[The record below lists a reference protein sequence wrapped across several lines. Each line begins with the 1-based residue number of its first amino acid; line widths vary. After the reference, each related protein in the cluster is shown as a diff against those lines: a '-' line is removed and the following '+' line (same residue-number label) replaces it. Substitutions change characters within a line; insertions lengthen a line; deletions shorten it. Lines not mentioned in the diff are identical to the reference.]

1 MPNKLYVV
9 IIGIMSK
16 FKKEQGKYGEDLA
29 CKYLA
34 GLDYR
39 IIDRNY
45 LIRGGEIDIV
55 AQDGETTV
63 IVEVKLR
70 SGEDFG
76 SAIEAITTSKLRSLV
91 RTCKFYALEKK
102 LDGLLRIDLIA
113 IDFENGKP
121 KIEHIQN
128 ITEGYNFTTW

>member
-1 MPNKLYVV
+1 MTLY
-9 IIGIMSK
+9 
-16 FKKEQGKYGEDLA
+16 KKEQGKYGEDLA

-34 GLDYR
+34 GLDYE

-55 AQDGETTV
+55 ALDKDTTV

-70 SGEDFG
+70 GGNDFG
-76 SAIEAITTSKLRSLV
+76 SAIESITTSKLRSLV
-91 RTCKFYALEKK
+91 RTCKFYALEKNVK
-102 LDGLLRIDLIA
+102 GLLRIDLIA

-121 KIEHIQN
+121 KIEHIQD
-128 ITEGYNFTTW
+128 ITEGYNFTRW